1 MKKSTAK
8 IALLL
13 TTVAVVS
20 CGKSVGKLDTTE
32 KKFSYTIGQQ
42 IGQNL
47 KSQGIKVDTN
57 ILAASIDEA
66 IAGKEGRLTPEEMQK
81 VMQEMQNELIEKR
94 KTEGD
99 ENIKKSEKFLEEN
112 KAKDG
117 VKVTASGLQYK
128 VVTEGSGAK
137 PKDTDTVEVHY
148 KGTLIDGTEFDSSYK
163 RNQTAK
169 FPVRGVIPGWTEG
182 LQMMQK
188 GSKYQFV
195 IPPAL
200 AYGERGRPSIPPNSV
215 LIFEVEL
222 IDISA
227 GEAPAKPA
235 AMKGKKGK

>member
-1 MKKSTAK
+1 MIQKSTAK

-47 KSQGIKVDTN
+47 KAQGIKVDTN
-57 ILAASIDEA
+57 VLAASIDEA

-81 VMQEMQNELIEKR
+81 VMQDMQNELIEKR
-94 KTEGD
+94 KVEGE
-99 ENIKKSEKFLEEN
+99 ENQKKAAKFLEEN
-112 KAKDG
+112 KTKEG

-128 VVTEGSGAK
+128 VVSEGSGPK
-137 PKDTDTVEVHY
+137 PKETDTVEVHY
-148 KGTLIDGTEFDSSYK
+148 KGTLVDGTEFDSSYK

-182 LQMMQK
+182 LQMMSK
-188 GSKYQFV
+188 GSKYHFY
-195 IPPAL
+195 IPPEL

-215 LIFEVEL
+215 LVFEVEL
-222 IDISA
+222 IDVGP
-227 GEAPAKPA
+227 GEAPAKA
-235 AMKGKKGK
+235 APKKK

>member
-13 TTVAVVS
+13 TTVAAVS

-66 IAGKEGRLTPEEMQK
+66 LAGKEGRLTPEEMQK
-81 VMQEMQNELIEKR
+81 VMQEMQNELINKR
-94 KTEGD
+94 KAEG
-99 ENIKKSEKFLEEN
+99 EANVKISEKFLEDN

-128 VVTEGSGAK
+128 VISEGSGPK
-137 PKDTDTVEVHY
+137 PKETDTVEVHY
-148 KGTLIDGTEFDSSYK
+148 KGTLVDGTEFDSSYK

-169 FPVRGVIPGWTEG
+169 FP
-182 LQMMQK
+182 
-188 GSKYQFV
+188 
-195 IPPAL
+195 
-200 AYGERGRPSIPPNSV
+200 
-215 LIFEVEL
+215 
-222 IDISA
+222 
-227 GEAPAKPA
+227 
-235 AMKGKKGK
+235 

>member
-1 MKKSTAK
+1 MKKSYAK

-47 KSQGIKVDTN
+47 KAQGIKVDTSV
-57 ILAASIDEA
+57 LAASIDEA
-66 IAGKEGRLTPEEMQK
+66 LAGKEGRLTPEEMQK
-81 VMQEMQNELIEKR
+81 VMQDMQNELIEKR
-94 KTEGD
+94 KVEGE
-99 ENIKKSEKFLEEN
+99 ENIKKAEAYLEAN
-112 KAKDG
+112 KGKEG

-128 VVTEGSGAK
+128 VISEGTGPK
-137 PKDTDTVEVHY
+137 PKETDTVEVHY
-148 KGTLIDGTEFDSSYK
+148 KGTLTDGTEFDSSYK

-182 LQMMQK
+182 LQLMSK
-188 GSKYQFV
+188 GAKYHFF
-195 IPPAL
+195 IPPGL

-215 LIFEVEL
+215 LVFEVEL
-222 IDISA
+222 VDITA
-227 GEAPAKPA
+227 GEAPAKA
-235 AMKGKKGK
+235 APKAGKNK